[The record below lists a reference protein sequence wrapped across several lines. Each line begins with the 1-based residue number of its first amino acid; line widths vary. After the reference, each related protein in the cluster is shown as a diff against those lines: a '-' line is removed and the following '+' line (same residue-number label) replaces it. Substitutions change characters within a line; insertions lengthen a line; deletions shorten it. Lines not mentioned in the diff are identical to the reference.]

1 MKLDLPASMCTG
13 ATLDVFTAL
22 EAKGG
27 AGCARFVGGS
37 VRNLIMGLPVS
48 DFDLSTQLTPDDTEA
63 ALDAAGIRNIP
74 TGKAFGTITAVVDGE
89 TYEITSLRRDVETD
103 GRRAVVSFTTDW
115 AEDAQ
120 RRDFYLNALYADI
133 RGQVY
138 DPTGKGLEDARAR
151 VVRFIGEAEQ
161 RIREDYLRI
170 LRFFRFSAAYAQT
183 LDAKSLEACIR
194 LRYGIDGLSGER
206 LLQEL
211 IKMLVY
217 DGAPT
222 VFNRI
227 WDAGIMSHIL
237 PGLRYDPAQSD
248 VLARMVQATSDI
260 ERRFMALLAQSY
272 DGLAYFNG
280 HVSAVNDV
288 LSRLRVSNRARQRF
302 ESVVK
307 VRRAME
313 EGYPLR
319 RVLYDYG
326 REAVTD
332 EAYLTHAQT
341 GADLAGPIAAI
352 DNMTVPEFPLTARHL
367 MAAGI
372 EAGPY
377 LGQTLKRIEAE
388 WCAHDFSQT
397 VIDRALDELGKPPKI
412 SGE

>member
-1 MKLDLPASMCTG
+1 MKLDLPVSMRTG

-22 EAKGG
+22 EATGG
-27 AGCARFVGGS
+27 AGCVRFVGGS

-63 ALDAAGIRNIP
+63 ALDAADIHHIP
-74 TGKAFGTITAVVDGE
+74 TGKAFGTITAVVGGE

-115 AEDAQ
+115 TEDAQ

-138 DPTGKGLEDARAR
+138 DPTGKGLEDANAR

-183 LDAKSLEACIR
+183 LDAESLEACVR

-211 IKMLVY
+211 TKMLVY
-217 DGAPT
+217 DGATP
-222 VFNRI
+222 VFNRM
-227 WDAGIMSHIL
+227 WETGIMSRIL
-237 PGLRYDPAQSD
+237 PGLEYDPAQSA
-248 VLARMVQATSDI
+248 VLTRMVQATDDT
-260 ERRFMALLAQSY
+260 ERRFMALLAQSSQ
-272 DGLAYFNG
+272 GQVYFNG
-280 HVSAVNDV
+280 HVSAVTDV
-288 LSRLRVSNRARQRF
+288 LSRLKVSNRTRQKF
-302 ESVVK
+302 DAVVK
-307 VRRAME
+307 VRQAMDG
-313 EGYPLR
+313 GYPLR
-319 RVLYDYG
+319 RALYDYG

-341 GADLAGPIAAI
+341 GADLAGPIAVLEHI
-352 DNMTVPEFPLTARHL
+352 SVPEFPLTAQHL

-377 LGQTLKRIEAE
+377 LGQTLKRIEAD
-388 WCAHDFSQT
+388 WCAHGFSQS
-397 VIDRALDELGKPPKI
+397 VIDRALDELGKQPKI